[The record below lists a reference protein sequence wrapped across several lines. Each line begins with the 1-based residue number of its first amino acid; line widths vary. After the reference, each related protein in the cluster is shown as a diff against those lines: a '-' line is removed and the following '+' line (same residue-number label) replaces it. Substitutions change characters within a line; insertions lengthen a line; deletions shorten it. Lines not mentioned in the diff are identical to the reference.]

1 MAFFWSDMLPA
12 KAPFASN
19 VYTFHN
25 SLQKTIYPLNQVY
38 NFTNSN
44 YNGVLVYLTNRI
56 NSQVQQT
63 LLLKDV
69 DYTIS
74 STENVLTITKELVS
88 GDVITIKEYN
98 QTYGSYVPNTPTK
111 LGLYPATIPNV
122 FLDSNY
128 QTPAYFIHSIVYSFG
143 SVFIAILV
151 SFLAAYS
158 FSRYKPAGTDFLMFL
173 LLSTRFVP
181 AAAFVIPYFQ
191 LFNLLKFKDTYVG
204 LIAFYAMFSIPFSV
218 WILKGFLD
226 GVSQRFDE
234 TGLVYGASRWHIMFK
249 VILPQV
255 KPGLVASFVFNILFV
270 WNEFLFNFQLGGAKT
285 FGIPVGLFTGSTKGG
300 SIDWAFVAS
309 IGTLYVLPLVI
320 VIYAFQKYLLVG
332 LTFGTV
338 RGEV

>member
-1 MAFFWSDMLPA
+1 MAETTFKAKRKPGPIRLASLGGWAISILFFLPVA
-12 KAPFASN
+12 WIMSTAFKPKDSIVVSPPVFIFKP
-19 VYTFHN
+19 TFQN
-25 SLQKTIYPLNQVY
+25 ITEALSFDNTLDY
-38 NFTNSN
+38 FT
-44 YNGVLVYLTNRI
+44 
-56 NSQVQQT
+56 
-63 LLLKDV
+63 
-69 DYTIS
+69 
-74 STENVLTITKELVS
+74 
-88 GDVITIKEYN
+88 
-98 QTYGSYVPNTPTK
+98 
-111 LGLYPATIPNV
+111 
-122 FLDSNY
+122 
-128 QTPAYFIHSIVYSFG
+128 HSIVYSFG
-143 SVFIAILV
+143 SVAIAILV
-151 SFLAAYS
+151 SYLAAYS
-158 FSRYKPAGTDFLMFL
+158 FSRFKPAGTDFLMFL

-191 LFNLLKFKDTYVG
+191 LFNLLKLKDSYIG
-204 LIAFYAMFSIPFSV
+204 LIAFYTMFSIPFSV

-226 GVSQRFDE
+226 GISQRFDE

-300 SIDWAFVAS
+300 AIDWAYVAS
-309 IGTLYVLPLVI
+309 IGTLYVLPLVV

>member
-1 MAFFWSDMLPA
+1 MSDKIAFKPKRKSGPIKLATIGAWAVSILFFLPIA
-12 KAPFASN
+12 WIVSAAFKP
-19 VYTFHN
+19 
-25 SLQKTIYPLNQVY
+25 KGDI
-38 NFTNSN
+38 
-44 YNGVLVYLTNRI
+44 LVSPPVFFFKPTLTNFI
-56 NSQVQQT
+56 EA
-63 LLLKDV
+63 
-69 DYTIS
+69 IS
-74 STENVLTITKELVS
+74 FE
-88 GDVITIKEYN
+88 
-98 QTYGSYVPNTPTK
+98 
-111 LGLYPATIPNV
+111 
-122 FLDSNY
+122 
-128 QTPAYFIHSIVYSFG
+128 QTPSYFIHSIVYSFG
-143 SVFIAILV
+143 SVIIAIFV

-181 AAAFVIPYFQ
+181 AAAFVVPYFQ
-191 LFNLLKFKDTYVG
+191 LFNLLKLKDSYIG

-300 SIDWAFVAS
+300 AIDWAFVAS

>member
-1 MAFFWSDMLPA
+1 MAETTFKPKRKSGPIKMSTIGGWAVSIFFFLPIA
-12 KAPFASN
+12 W
-19 VYTFHN
+19 
-25 SLQKTIYPLNQVY
+25 I
-38 NFTNSN
+38 
-44 YNGVLVYLTNRI
+44 
-56 NSQVQQT
+56 
-63 LLLKDV
+63 
-69 DYTIS
+69 IS
-74 STENVLTITKELVS
+74 SAFKPKADILVS
-88 GDVITIKEYN
+88 PPVFFF
-98 QTYGSYVPNTPTK
+98 TPTFENITSA
-111 LGLYPATIPNV
+111 LSFDNT
-122 FLDSNY
+122 LD
-128 QTPAYFIHSIVYSFG
+128 YFTHSVVYSFG
-143 SVFIAILV
+143 AVTLAIFV

-181 AAAFVIPYFQ
+181 AAAFVVPYFQ
-191 LFNLLKFKDTYVG
+191 LFNLLKLKDSYIG
-204 LIAFYAMFSIPFSV
+204 LIAFYTMFSIPFSV

-300 SIDWAFVAS
+300 AIDWAYVAS

>member
-1 MAFFWSDMLPA
+1 
-12 KAPFASN
+12 
-19 VYTFHN
+19 
-25 SLQKTIYPLNQVY
+25 
-38 NFTNSN
+38 
-44 YNGVLVYLTNRI
+44 
-56 NSQVQQT
+56 
-63 LLLKDV
+63 
-69 DYTIS
+69 
-74 STENVLTITKELVS
+74 VS
-88 GDVITIKEYN
+88 Y
-98 QTYGSYVPNTPTK
+98 
-111 LGLYPATIPNV
+111 
-122 FLDSNY
+122 
-128 QTPAYFIHSIVYSFG
+128 
-143 SVFIAILV
+143 
-151 SFLAAYS
+151 LAAYS

-181 AAAFVIPYFQ
+181 AAAFVVPYFQ
-191 LFNLLKFKDTYVG
+191 LFNLLKLKDTYIG

-226 GVSQRFDE
+226 GISQRFDE

-300 SIDWAFVAS
+300 AIDWAYVAS
-309 IGTLYVLPLVI
+309 IGTLYVMPLVV

>member
-1 MAFFWSDMLPA
+1 MAETTFKAKRKPGPIRLASLGGWAISILFFLPVA
-12 KAPFASN
+12 WIMSTAFKPKDSIVVSPPVFIFKP
-19 VYTFHN
+19 TFEN
-25 SLQKTIYPLNQVY
+25 MTEALSFDNTLDY
-38 NFTNSN
+38 FT
-44 YNGVLVYLTNRI
+44 
-56 NSQVQQT
+56 
-63 LLLKDV
+63 
-69 DYTIS
+69 
-74 STENVLTITKELVS
+74 
-88 GDVITIKEYN
+88 
-98 QTYGSYVPNTPTK
+98 
-111 LGLYPATIPNV
+111 
-122 FLDSNY
+122 
-128 QTPAYFIHSIVYSFG
+128 HSIVYSFG
-143 SVFIAILV
+143 SVAIAILV
-151 SFLAAYS
+151 SYLAAYS
-158 FSRYKPAGTDFLMFL
+158 FSRFKPAGTDFLMFL

-191 LFNLLKFKDTYVG
+191 LFNLLKLKDSYIG
-204 LIAFYAMFSIPFSV
+204 LIAFYTMFSIPFSV

-226 GVSQRFDE
+226 GISQRFDE

-300 SIDWAFVAS
+300 AIDWAYVAS
-309 IGTLYVLPLVI
+309 IGTLYVLPLVV

>member
-1 MAFFWSDMLPA
+1 MTETVFKAKRKSGPIKFATLGAWAVSILFFLPIAWIVSSAFKPKSEITLSPPVFIFKPTLANITEALSFD
-12 KAPFASN
+12 N
-19 VYTFHN
+19 TF
-25 SLQKTIYPLNQVY
+25 SY
-38 NFTNSN
+38 FT
-44 YNGVLVYLTNRI
+44 
-56 NSQVQQT
+56 
-63 LLLKDV
+63 
-69 DYTIS
+69 
-74 STENVLTITKELVS
+74 
-88 GDVITIKEYN
+88 
-98 QTYGSYVPNTPTK
+98 
-111 LGLYPATIPNV
+111 
-122 FLDSNY
+122 
-128 QTPAYFIHSIVYSFG
+128 HSIIYSFG
-143 SVFIAILV
+143 SVTLAILV
-151 SFLAAYS
+151 SYLAAYS

-181 AAAFVIPYFQ
+181 AAAFVVPYFQ
-191 LFNLLKFKDTYVG
+191 LFNLLKLKDSYVG
-204 LIAFYAMFSIPFSV
+204 LIAFYTMFSIPFSV

-226 GVSQRFDE
+226 GISLRFDE

-300 SIDWAFVAS
+300 AIDWAYVAS
-309 IGTLYVLPLVI
+309 IGTLYVLPLVV

>member
-1 MAFFWSDMLPA
+1 MLERKLRNKMAETTFKAKRKPGLIRFATLGAWGISLLFFLPVA
-12 KAPFASN
+12 WIISTAFKPKESIVVSPPVFFFKP
-19 VYTFHN
+19 TFN
-25 SLQKTIYPLNQVY
+25 NITEALSFDNTLDY
-38 NFTNSN
+38 FT
-44 YNGVLVYLTNRI
+44 
-56 NSQVQQT
+56 
-63 LLLKDV
+63 
-69 DYTIS
+69 
-74 STENVLTITKELVS
+74 
-88 GDVITIKEYN
+88 
-98 QTYGSYVPNTPTK
+98 
-111 LGLYPATIPNV
+111 
-122 FLDSNY
+122 
-128 QTPAYFIHSIVYSFG
+128 HSIVYSFG
-143 SVFIAILV
+143 SVTIAILV
-151 SFLAAYS
+151 SYLAAYS

-181 AAAFVIPYFQ
+181 AAAFVVPYFQ
-191 LFNLLKFKDTYVG
+191 LFNLLKLKDSYIG
-204 LIAFYAMFSIPFSV
+204 LIAFYTMFSIPFSV

-226 GVSQRFDE
+226 GISQRYDE

-300 SIDWAFVAS
+300 AIDWAYVAS
-309 IGTLYVLPLVI
+309 IGTLYVLPLVV

>member
-1 MAFFWSDMLPA
+1 MTETTFKPKRKSGPIRISTIGGWAVSILFFLPIAWIMAAAFKP
-12 KAPFASN
+12 KAD
-19 VYTFHN
+19 
-25 SLQKTIYPLNQVY
+25 I
-38 NFTNSN
+38 
-44 YNGVLVYLTNRI
+44 
-56 NSQVQQT
+56 
-63 LLLKDV
+63 
-69 DYTIS
+69 
-74 STENVLTITKELVS
+74 LVS
-88 GDVITIKEYN
+88 PPVFFFKPTLDNITEAL
-98 QTYGSYVPNTPTK
+98 SFDNT
-111 LGLYPATIPNV
+111 
-122 FLDSNY
+122 FD
-128 QTPAYFIHSIVYSFG
+128 YFTHSVVYSFG
-143 SVFIAILV
+143 AVSLAILV

-158 FSRYKPAGTDFLMFL
+158 FSRFKPAGTDFLMFL

-181 AAAFVIPYFQ
+181 AAAFVVPYFQ
-191 LFNLLKFKDTYVG
+191 LFNLLKLKDSYIG
-204 LIAFYAMFSIPFSV
+204 LIAFYTMFSIPFSV

-234 TGLVYGASRWHIMFK
+234 TGLVYGASRWHVMFK

-300 SIDWAFVAS
+300 SIDWAYVAS

>member
-1 MAFFWSDMLPA
+1 MPEIIFKPKRKSGPVKLA
-12 KAPFASN
+12 
-19 VYTFHN
+19 
-25 SLQKTIYPLNQVY
+25 TI
-38 NFTNSN
+38 
-44 YNGVLVYLTNRI
+44 GAW
-56 NSQVQQT
+56 
-63 LLLKDV
+63 
-69 DYTIS
+69 
-74 STENVLTITKELVS
+74 LVS
-88 GDVITIKEYN
+88 ILFFLPIAWIISAAFKPKADILVSPPVFFFKPTFSNISEAIGFE
-98 QTYGSYVPNTPTK
+98 NTPT
-111 LGLYPATIPNV
+111 Y
-122 FLDSNY
+122 FL
-128 QTPAYFIHSIVYSFG
+128 HSIVYSFG
-143 SVFIAILV
+143 SVAIAILV

-158 FSRYKPAGTDFLMFL
+158 FSRFKPAGTDFLMFL

-181 AAAFVIPYFQ
+181 AAAFVVPYFQ
-191 LFNLLKFKDTYVG
+191 LFNLLKLKDSYIG
-204 LIAFYAMFSIPFSV
+204 LIAFYTMFSIPFSV

-234 TGLVYGASRWHIMFK
+234 TGMVYGASRWHIMFK
-249 VILPQV
+249 AILPQV

-300 SIDWAFVAS
+300 AIDWAFVAS

>member
-1 MAFFWSDMLPA
+1 MAETVFKA
-12 KAPFASN
+12 KRKAGP
-19 VYTFHN
+19 
-25 SLQKTIYPLNQVY
+25 
-38 NFTNSN
+38 
-44 YNGVLVYLTNRI
+44 
-56 NSQVQQT
+56 
-63 LLLKDV
+63 
-69 DYTIS
+69 
-74 STENVLTITKELVS
+74 
-88 GDVITIKEYN
+88 IKF
-98 QTYGSYVPNTPTK
+98 
-111 LGLYPATIPNV
+111 ATIGAWSVAILFFLPVAWIFSTAFKPKDSIVVSPPV
-122 FLDSNY
+122 FFFRPTLDNITEALSFDN
-128 QTPAYFIHSIVYSFG
+128 TLDYFTHSIVYSFG
-143 SVFIAILV
+143 SVTIAILV
-151 SFLAAYS
+151 SYLAAYS
-158 FSRYKPAGTDFLMFL
+158 FSRFKPAGTDFLMFL

-181 AAAFVIPYFQ
+181 AAAFVVPYFQ
-191 LFNLLKFKDTYVG
+191 LFNLLKLKDSYIG
-204 LIAFYAMFSIPFSV
+204 LIAFYTMFSIPFSV

-226 GVSQRFDE
+226 GISQRFDE

-300 SIDWAFVAS
+300 AIDWAYVAS

>member
-1 MAFFWSDMLPA
+1 MTETTFKPKRKSGPIRISTIGGWAVSILFFLPIAWIMSAAFKP
-12 KAPFASN
+12 KAD
-19 VYTFHN
+19 
-25 SLQKTIYPLNQVY
+25 I
-38 NFTNSN
+38 
-44 YNGVLVYLTNRI
+44 
-56 NSQVQQT
+56 
-63 LLLKDV
+63 
-69 DYTIS
+69 
-74 STENVLTITKELVS
+74 LVS
-88 GDVITIKEYN
+88 PPVFFFKPTLDNITEAL
-98 QTYGSYVPNTPTK
+98 SFDNT
-111 LGLYPATIPNV
+111 
-122 FLDSNY
+122 FD
-128 QTPAYFIHSIVYSFG
+128 YFTHSVVYSFG
-143 SVFIAILV
+143 AVSLAILV

-158 FSRYKPAGTDFLMFL
+158 FSRFKPAGTDFLMFL

-181 AAAFVIPYFQ
+181 AAAFVVPYFQ
-191 LFNLLKFKDTYVG
+191 LFNLLKLKDSYIG
-204 LIAFYAMFSIPFSV
+204 LIAFYTMFSIPFSV

-234 TGLVYGASRWHIMFK
+234 TGLVYGASRWHVMFK

-300 SIDWAFVAS
+300 SIDWAYVAS

>member
-1 MAFFWSDMLPA
+1 MSDKIAFKPKRKSGPIKLATIGAWAVSILFFLPIA
-12 KAPFASN
+12 WIVSAAFKP
-19 VYTFHN
+19 
-25 SLQKTIYPLNQVY
+25 KGDI
-38 NFTNSN
+38 
-44 YNGVLVYLTNRI
+44 LVSPPVFFFKPTLTNFIEAI
-56 NSQVQQT
+56 NF
-63 LLLKDV
+63 
-69 DYTIS
+69 
-74 STENVLTITKELVS
+74 E
-88 GDVITIKEYN
+88 
-98 QTYGSYVPNTPTK
+98 
-111 LGLYPATIPNV
+111 
-122 FLDSNY
+122 
-128 QTPAYFIHSIVYSFG
+128 QTPSYFIHSIVYSFG
-143 SVFIAILV
+143 SVIIAIFV

-181 AAAFVIPYFQ
+181 AAAFVVPYFQ
-191 LFNLLKFKDTYVG
+191 LFNLLKLKDSYIG

-300 SIDWAFVAS
+300 AIDWAFVAS

>member
-1 MAFFWSDMLPA
+1 VAWIFSTAFKPKDSIVVSPPVFFFKP
-12 KAPFASN
+12 
-19 VYTFHN
+19 T
-25 SLQKTIYPLNQVY
+25 LNNITEALSFDNTLDY
-38 NFTNSN
+38 FT
-44 YNGVLVYLTNRI
+44 
-56 NSQVQQT
+56 
-63 LLLKDV
+63 
-69 DYTIS
+69 
-74 STENVLTITKELVS
+74 
-88 GDVITIKEYN
+88 
-98 QTYGSYVPNTPTK
+98 
-111 LGLYPATIPNV
+111 
-122 FLDSNY
+122 
-128 QTPAYFIHSIVYSFG
+128 HSIVYSFG
-143 SVFIAILV
+143 SVIIAILV
-151 SFLAAYS
+151 SYLAAYS

-181 AAAFVIPYFQ
+181 AAAFVVPYFQ
-191 LFNLLKFKDTYVG
+191 LFNLLKLKDTYIG
-204 LIAFYAMFSIPFSV
+204 LIAFYTMFSIPFSV

-226 GVSQRFDE
+226 GISQRFDE

-300 SIDWAFVAS
+300 AIDWAYVAS

>member
-1 MAFFWSDMLPA
+1 LGAWGISILFFLPVAWIVSTAFKPKESIVVSPPVFVFKPTLDNITEALSFDNTLD
-12 KAPFASN
+12 
-19 VYTFHN
+19 Y
-25 SLQKTIYPLNQVY
+25 
-38 NFTNSN
+38 FT
-44 YNGVLVYLTNRI
+44 
-56 NSQVQQT
+56 
-63 LLLKDV
+63 
-69 DYTIS
+69 
-74 STENVLTITKELVS
+74 
-88 GDVITIKEYN
+88 
-98 QTYGSYVPNTPTK
+98 
-111 LGLYPATIPNV
+111 
-122 FLDSNY
+122 
-128 QTPAYFIHSIVYSFG
+128 HSIVYSFG
-143 SVFIAILV
+143 SVIIAILV
-151 SFLAAYS
+151 SYLAAYS

-181 AAAFVIPYFQ
+181 AAAFVVPYFQ
-191 LFNLLKFKDTYVG
+191 LFNLLKLKDSYIG

-226 GVSQRFDE
+226 GISQRFDE

-300 SIDWAFVAS
+300 AIDWAYVAS
-309 IGTLYVLPLVI
+309 IGTLYVMPLVI

>member
-1 MAFFWSDMLPA
+1 MSDTTVFKPKRKPGPIRLATIGGWAVSVLFFLPIAWIISAAFKPKGD
-12 KAPFASN
+12 
-19 VYTFHN
+19 
-25 SLQKTIYPLNQVY
+25 I
-38 NFTNSN
+38 
-44 YNGVLVYLTNRI
+44 LVSPPVFFFKPTLTNFI
-56 NSQVQQT
+56 EA
-63 LLLKDV
+63 
-69 DYTIS
+69 IS
-74 STENVLTITKELVS
+74 FE
-88 GDVITIKEYN
+88 
-98 QTYGSYVPNTPTK
+98 
-111 LGLYPATIPNV
+111 
-122 FLDSNY
+122 

-191 LFNLLKFKDTYVG
+191 LFNLLKFKDTYIG

>member
-1 MAFFWSDMLPA
+1 MAETTFKAKRKPGPIRFATLGAWGISLLFFLPVA
-12 KAPFASN
+12 WIISTAFKPKESIVVSPPVFFFKP
-19 VYTFHN
+19 TFN
-25 SLQKTIYPLNQVY
+25 NITEALSFGYSLDY
-38 NFTNSN
+38 FT
-44 YNGVLVYLTNRI
+44 
-56 NSQVQQT
+56 
-63 LLLKDV
+63 
-69 DYTIS
+69 
-74 STENVLTITKELVS
+74 
-88 GDVITIKEYN
+88 
-98 QTYGSYVPNTPTK
+98 
-111 LGLYPATIPNV
+111 
-122 FLDSNY
+122 
-128 QTPAYFIHSIVYSFG
+128 HSIVYSFG
-143 SVFIAILV
+143 SVTIAILV
-151 SFLAAYS
+151 SYLAAYS

-181 AAAFVIPYFQ
+181 AAAFVVPYFQ
-191 LFNLLKFKDTYVG
+191 LFNLLKLKDSYIG
-204 LIAFYAMFSIPFSV
+204 LIAFYTMFSIPFSV

-226 GVSQRFDE
+226 GISQRYDE

-300 SIDWAFVAS
+300 AIDWAYVAS
-309 IGTLYVLPLVI
+309 IGTLYVLPLVV

>member
-1 MAFFWSDMLPA
+1 MSDTTVFKPKRKPGPIRLATIGAWAVSVLFFLPIAWIISAAFKPKGD
-12 KAPFASN
+12 
-19 VYTFHN
+19 
-25 SLQKTIYPLNQVY
+25 I
-38 NFTNSN
+38 
-44 YNGVLVYLTNRI
+44 LVSPPVFIFKPTLTNFI
-56 NSQVQQT
+56 EA
-63 LLLKDV
+63 
-69 DYTIS
+69 IS
-74 STENVLTITKELVS
+74 FE
-88 GDVITIKEYN
+88 
-98 QTYGSYVPNTPTK
+98 
-111 LGLYPATIPNV
+111 
-122 FLDSNY
+122 

>member
-1 MAFFWSDMLPA
+1 MLERRQRFKMAETNFKPKRKSGPIKLATFGAWFIAILFFLPIA
-12 KAPFASN
+12 WIMSAAFKPKGIIEVSPPVFIFKP
-19 VYTFHN
+19 T
-25 SLQKTIYPLNQVY
+25 
-38 NFTNSN
+38 
-44 YNGVLVYLTNRI
+44 LTNI
-56 NSQVQQT
+56 
-63 LLLKDV
+63 
-69 DYTIS
+69 
-74 STENVLTITKELVS
+74 TEALS
-88 GDVITIKEYN
+88 FD
-98 QTYGSYVPNTPTK
+98 NT
-111 LGLYPATIPNV
+111 
-122 FLDSNY
+122 F
-128 QTPAYFIHSIVYSFG
+128 AYFTHSVIYSFG
-143 SVFIAILV
+143 SVAVAILV

-181 AAAFVIPYFQ
+181 AAAFVVPYFQ
-191 LFNLLKFKDTYVG
+191 LFNLLKLKDSYVG
-204 LIAFYAMFSIPFSV
+204 LIAFYTMFSIPFSV

-226 GVSQRFDE
+226 GISQKFDE

-285 FGIPVGLFTGSTKGG
+285 FGIPVGLFTGSTKGTA
-300 SIDWAFVAS
+300 IDWAYVAS
-309 IGTLYVLPLVI
+309 IGTLYVMPLVI